1 MTRISRVHYPVT
13 ALGPGRRL
21 GVWFQGC
28 GLACR
33 GCLSRDTWDSADGRE
48 VTTGEL
54 VRLWQAA
61 LDDGADGLTVSGGE
75 PCDQPES
82 LTHLLEAA
90 SSRRGS
96 APADLL
102 VYTGYELAE
111 ATRRVP
117 RLLDLAD
124 ALITGPYDVSR
135 PTRLIWRGS
144 ANQLLHPI
152 TGLGERR
159 YSAYLTYEP
168 DRAPMQ
174 FATEEGGMWLIGVPP
189 PGGLT
194 RLERALRRRAVTL
207 EGVSWRP

>member
-1 MTRISRVHYPVT
+1 MTRISRVHHPVT
-13 ALGPGRRL
+13 TLGPGRRL

-33 GCLSRDTWDSADGRE
+33 GCVSRDTWNTAGGQE
-48 VTTGEL
+48 VSTTEL
-54 VRLWQAA
+54 VGLWEAA
-61 LDDGADGLTVSGGE
+61 LEDGAEGLTISGGE
-75 PCDQPES
+75 PCDQPDA
-82 LTHLLEAA
+82 LTDLLEAA

-124 ALITGPYDVSR
+124 ALITGPYDVTR

-144 ANQLLHPI
+144 ANQVLRP
-152 TGLGERR
+152 TTELGERR
-159 YSAYLTYEP
+159 YSAYLASEP

-174 FATEEGGMWLIGVPP
+174 FATSDGGMWLIGVPP
-189 PGGLT
+189 PGGLAG
-194 RLERALRRRAVTL
+194 LERALRRRGVTL